1 MTITAI
7 EVQKKNSD
15 RCSVFIDGEF
25 AFGMLMQDAYLM
37 GLKAGSEISP
47 RELNEL
53 KQTVVL
59 TDAKNLALKYLSYSM
74 RTKREVI
81 QKLKT
86 YDFGEDLI
94 EEVIAFLERYNYID
108 DADYAEKYIAGKSK
122 AGYGEWR
129 IKQELF
135 RKGIDSDIINS
146 SLEENCED
154 PTEEILRL
162 LEKRIKS
169 ETEDEFNKK
178 ERQKIYNLLNSRGFG
193 YDDSKSALR
202 IYWDGIEANELN

>member
-7 EVQKKNSD
+7 EIQKKNAS

-25 AFGMLMQDAYLM
+25 AFGMPAQDVYLM
-37 GLKAGSEISP
+37 GLRAGNKISP
-47 RELNEL
+47 DELNQL

-59 TDAKNLALKYLSYSM
+59 AEAKNLAMKYLSYAI
-74 RTKREVI
+74 RTKREI
-81 QKLKT
+81 ITKLKT
-86 YDFGEDLI
+86 YDFGEDI
-94 EEVIAFLERYNYID
+94 IDEVIVFLEKYSYID
-108 DADYAEKYIAGKSK
+108 DVSYAEKYIAEKSG

-135 RKGIDSDIINS
+135 RKGIDSDIINT
-146 SLEENCED
+146 SLEENCQD
-154 PTEEILRL
+154 ATEEILRL

-193 YDDSKSALR
+193 YDDSKSAIR
-202 IYWDGIEANELN
+202 MYWDNLNETY